1 LGVSKRTKMI
11 CMKNGL
17 KGAVV
22 CVVFTANVVMGGAGP
37 KSEDLPWIQMKNG
50 HLSYGE
56 DLAHNRIPD
65 FSTAGYREGE
75 AAIPDVAVKV
85 RVDAPGSGSDG
96 QDATGLIQDAIEGMS
111 KLPLDADGMR
121 GAVLLGPGV
130 FRIAGTVNLDVSG
143 VVLRGSGTDA
153 QGTTLVA
160 EGVPHAVLHIGGTG
174 AWKEVRSRRPIV
186 DEYVPLG
193 AETVT
198 VDAPDGFFAV
208 GDRVIV
214 QWNMTAEFIH
224 NLGMDRIPPRRD
236 GGNVEQW
243 KTDMALRFDRRVV
256 AMAKTDKGYVLKF
269 DAPLTQPMNKADG
282 ATVWKY
288 EFPERV
294 SQVGVE
300 NLRSDGAAF
309 KKAPNYNA
317 PGAVPSTHG
326 SFFDSIFSE
335 FESVEDAWMR
345 NVHVENYDNIV
356 YVHQHGRAITVEDV
370 EGDHIDT
377 PIKEGSAAPFA
388 FNVDGQQV
396 LIQRCNVTGR
406 LNHVWT
412 TQARVAGPNV
422 FRDSWAKGSE
432 LDAGPHHRWATGS
445 LYEQLIYKGR
455 FENFNRLNMGTGHGW
470 AGAYNVLYNSA
481 VDEIQVES
489 PPGAYNWVIHS
500 KGRQDHPETGRMG
513 AFYESG
519 DGMELPESLYLE
531 QLKERLVKQGSG
543 RQGTGIRE

>member
-1 LGVSKRTKMI
+1 MI
-11 CMKNGL
+11 CMKKTLSCAIGYFVL
-17 KGAVV
+17 AAISAMGA
-22 CVVFTANVVMGGAGP
+22 GGA
-37 KSEDLPWIQMKNG
+37 KSDDVPWVQMKNG
-50 HLSYGE
+50 HLFYGE
-56 DLAHNRIPD
+56 DPAHNRIPD

-75 AAIPDVAVKV
+75 AAIPDVPVKV
-85 RVDAPGSGSDG
+85 RVDALGEGEG
-96 QDATGLIQDAIEGMS
+96 QDSAGQDSTGLIQAAIEGMS
-111 KLPLDADGMR
+111 KLPVDAEGMR
-121 GAVLLGPGV
+121 GAVWLGPGI
-130 FRIAGTVNLDVSG
+130 FRIAGTVKLDVSG
-143 VVLRGSGTDA
+143 VVLRGSGMDA
-153 QGTTLVA
+153 DGTTLVA
-160 EGVPHAVLHIGGTG
+160 EGLPHAILRIGGGG

-186 DEYVPLG
+186 DEFVPLG

-198 VDAPDGFFAV
+198 VDAPNGFFAV

-214 QWNMTAEFIH
+214 QWNMTEGFIH

-236 GGNVEQW
+236 GGSIEQW

-256 AMAKTDKGYVLKF
+256 AMGKTDRGLVLKL
-269 DAPLTQPMNKADG
+269 DAPLTQPMNRGDG
-282 ATVWKY
+282 AMVWKY

-294 SQVGVE
+294 TQVGVE

-309 KKAPNYNA
+309 RKAPDYNTA
-317 PGAVPSTHG
+317 GAVPSSHG
-326 SFFDSIFSE
+326 SFFDSLFSE
-335 FESVEDAWMR
+335 FESVENAWMR

-356 YVHQHGRAITVEDV
+356 DVFQHGRAITVEDV

-396 LIQRCNVTGR
+396 LMQRCNVTGR

-432 LDAGPHHRWATGS
+432 LDAGPHHRWATGT
-445 LYEQLIYKGR
+445 LYEQLSYKGK

-470 AGAYNVLYNSA
+470 AGAYNVLYNST
-481 VDEIQVES
+481 VDEIEVES

-500 KGRQDHPETGRMG
+500 KGRKDHPKEGRMG

-519 DGMELPESLYLE
+519 DGLELPESLYLE
-531 QLKERLVKQGSG
+531 QLKERLLKQGIG
-543 RQGTGIRE
+543 KRE

>member
-1 LGVSKRTKMI
+1 MM
-11 CMKNGL
+11 CMKTTL
-17 KGAVV
+17 SCAIACLVLA
-22 CVVFTANVVMGGAGP
+22 ANSVMGAGGP
-37 KSEDLPWIQMKNG
+37 KSEDLPWVQMKNG
-50 HLSYGE
+50 HLFYGE
-56 DLAHNRIPD
+56 DPAHNRIPD
-65 FSTAGYREGE
+65 FSTAGYMEGE
-75 AAIPDVAVKV
+75 RAIPDVAVRV
-85 RVDAPGSGSDG
+85 RVDAPGGQDGTGDGGTGRAGAG
-96 QDATGLIQDAIEGMS
+96 QDATGLIQSAIEGMS
-111 KLPLDADGMR
+111 KLPLDANGAR

-130 FRIAGTVNLDVSG
+130 FRIAGTVKLDVSG
-143 VVLRGSGTDA
+143 VVLRGSGMDA
-153 QGTTLVA
+153 RGTKLVA

-174 AWKEVRSRRPIV
+174 TWNEVRGRRPIV
-186 DEYVPLG
+186 DEFVPLG

-214 QWNMTAEFIH
+214 QWNMSADFIH
-224 NLGMDRIPPRRD
+224 MLGMDHIPGRRD
-236 GGNVEQW
+236 GREVKQW
-243 KTDMALRFDRRVV
+243 PTSFALRFDRRVV
-256 AMAKTDKGYVLKF
+256 AMEKTDKGYLLKF
-269 DAPLTQPMNKADG
+269 DAPLTQPMKKEEV

-300 NLRSDGAAF
+300 NLSSDGAAF
-309 KKAPNYNA
+309 RKSPNYNNGNT
-317 PGAVPSTHG
+317 PEEKNG
-326 SFFDSIFSE
+326 SFFDSLFSE

-345 NVHVENYDNIV
+345 NVHVEGYNNIV

-396 LIQRCNVTGR
+396 LVQRCNVTGR

-445 LYEQLIYKGR
+445 LYEQLTYKGR
-455 FENFNRLNMGTGHGW
+455 FENFNRSNMGTGHGW
-470 AGAYNVLYNSA
+470 AGAYSVLYNST
-481 VDEIQVES
+481 VDEIEVES

-500 KGRQDHPETGRMG
+500 KGRQDHPQNGAMG

-531 QLKERLVKQGSG
+531 QLKERLAKKQGIG
-543 RQGTGIRE
+543 NRD

>member
-1 LGVSKRTKMI
+1 MWGMKRMMRQMRFGLVLAGSLGMSWAGTKS
-11 CMKNGL
+11 
-17 KGAVV
+17 
-22 CVVFTANVVMGGAGP
+22 P
-37 KSEDLPWIQMKNG
+37 DLPWVRLKDG
-50 HLSYGE
+50 RLFYSE
-56 DLAHNRIPD
+56 DSMHNRIPD
-65 FSTAGYREGE
+65 FSTAGYEEGD
-75 AAIPDVAVKV
+75 APIPDVPVKV
-85 RVDAPGSGSDG
+85 RVDAPSGAGAG
-96 QDATGLIQDAIEGMS
+96 QDATGLIQSAIEGMS
-111 KLPLDADGMR
+111 KLPVDARGIR
-121 GAVLLGPGV
+121 GAVLLGPGT
-130 FRIAGTVNLDVSG
+130 FHIAGTVNLDVSG
-143 VVLRGSGTDA
+143 VVLRGSGTGAD
-153 QGTTLVA
+153 GTNLVA
-160 EGVPHAVLHIGGTG
+160 EGLPRAILRVGGTG

-186 DEYVPLG
+186 DEYVPVG
-193 AETVT
+193 TQTVT

-214 QWNMTAEFIH
+214 QWNMTQDFIH

-236 GGNVEQW
+236 GGNILQW
-243 KTDMALRFDRRVV
+243 QTDMALRFDRRVV
-256 AMAKTDKGYVLKF
+256 AMEKTDKGYVLKL
-269 DAPLTQPMNKADG
+269 DAPLTQPMRKEEG

-294 SQVGVE
+294 THVGVE

-309 KKAPNYNA
+309 RKGPDYNT
-317 PGAVPSTHG
+317 PGAVPSTKG
-326 SFFDSIFSE
+326 SFFDSLFSE

-345 NVHVENYDNIV
+345 NVRVENYDNVV

-396 LIQRCNVTGR
+396 LMQRCNVTGR

-422 FRDSWAKGSE
+422 FRDSWAKGGE

-445 LYEQLIYKGR
+445 LYEQLTYKGR
-455 FENFNRLNMGTGHGW
+455 FESFNRGNMGTGHGW
-470 AGAYNVLYNSA
+470 AGAYTVLYNST

-489 PPGAYNWVIHS
+489 PPGAYNWVIKS
-500 KGRQDHPETGRMG
+500 KGRQDHPQNGAMG

-519 DGMELPESLYLE
+519 DGLELPVSLYEE
-531 QLKERLVKQGSG
+531 QLKERLAKK
-543 RQGTGIRE
+543 TGNRE

>member
-1 LGVSKRTKMI
+1 MIYMEKMLSWAI
-11 CMKNGL
+11 ACLVLATNS
-17 KGAVV
+17 
-22 CVVFTANVVMGGAGP
+22 VMGAGGP
-37 KSEDLPWIQMKNG
+37 KSEDLPWVQMKNG
-50 HLSYGE
+50 HLVYGE
-56 DLAHNRIPD
+56 DPAHNRIPD
-65 FSTAGYREGE
+65 FSTVGYMEGE
-75 AAIPDVAVKV
+75 TAIPDVPIKV
-85 RVDAPGSGSDG
+85 RVDAPPGGIAG
-96 QDATGLIQDAIEGMS
+96 QDATEVIQSAIEGMS
-111 KLPLDADGMR
+111 KLPVDANGMR

-130 FRIAGTVNLDVSG
+130 FRIAGTIKLDVSG
-143 VVLRGSGTDA
+143 VVLRGSGMDA

-160 EGVPHAVLHIGGTG
+160 EGLPHAILRIGGAG

-186 DEYVPLG
+186 DEFVPLG
-193 AETVT
+193 AEAVT

-214 QWNMTAEFIH
+214 QWNMTEGFIH
-224 NLGMDRIPPRRD
+224 NLGMDRIPARRD
-236 GGNVEQW
+236 GSNIEQW

-256 AMAKTDKGYVLKF
+256 AMAKTDKGYLLKL
-269 DAPLTQPMNKADG
+269 DAPLTQPMNKVEG
-282 ATVWKY
+282 ASVWKY

-294 SQVGVE
+294 TQVGVE

-309 KKAPNYNA
+309 KRAPNYNT
-317 PGAVPSTHG
+317 PGAVPSTEG
-326 SFFDSIFSE
+326 SFFDSLFSK

-345 NVHVENYDNIV
+345 NVHVENYANIV
-356 YVHQHGRAITVEDV
+356 YVLQHGRGITVQDV

-396 LIQRCNVTGR
+396 LMQRCNVTGR

-422 FRDSWAKGSE
+422 FRDSWAKGSD

-445 LYEQLIYKGR
+445 LYEQLTYKGR

-470 AGAYNVLYNSA
+470 AGAYNVLYNST

-500 KGRQDHPETGRMG
+500 KGRQDHPQEGRMG

-519 DGMELPESLYLE
+519 DGLELPESLYLE
-531 QLKERLVKQGSG
+531 QLKERLAKKQGPG
-543 RQGTGIRE
+543 NRD

>member
-1 LGVSKRTKMI
+1 MT
-11 CMKNGL
+11 CMKKTIL
-17 KGAVV
+17 CAVLYAV
-22 CVVFTANVVMGGAGP
+22 LAANSALVGAGP
-37 KSEDLPWIQMKNG
+37 KNEDLPWVQMKNG
-50 HLSYGE
+50 RLFYGE
-56 DLAHNRIPD
+56 DPAHNRIPD
-65 FSTAGYREGE
+65 FSTAGYKEGE
-75 AAIPDVAVKV
+75 APIPDVPVKV
-85 RVDAPGSGSDG
+85 TVDAPGRQGGTGDG
-96 QDATGLIQDAIEGMS
+96 GAGQAGAAQDATGVIQNAIEGMS
-111 KLPLDADGMR
+111 KLPLDANGIR
-121 GAVLLGPGV
+121 GAVLLGPGI

-143 VVLRGSGTDA
+143 VVLRGSGADA
-153 QGTTLVA
+153 NGTTLVA
-160 EGVPHAVLHIGGTG
+160 EGLPHAILRIGGNG
-174 AWKEVRSRRPIV
+174 AWKEVRSRRPIL
-186 DEYVPLG
+186 DDYVPLG

-198 VDAPDGFFAV
+198 VDAPDGFFAA

-214 QWNMTAEFIH
+214 QWNMTEGFIH

-236 GGNVEQW
+236 GGNIEQW
-243 KTDMALRFDRRVV
+243 KTDMMLRFDRRVV
-256 AMAKTDKGYVLKF
+256 AMAKTDLGYLLKF
-269 DAPLTQPMNKADG
+269 DAPLTQPMSKADG

-288 EFPERV
+288 EFPERI

-309 KKAPNYNA
+309 KKTRDYNT
-317 PGAVPSTHG
+317 PGAVPSTEG
-326 SFFDSIFSE
+326 SFFGSLFSK

-356 YVHQHGRAITVEDV
+356 YVLQHGRAITVEDV

-377 PIKEGSAAPFA
+377 PIKEGSAAPFS

-396 LIQRCNVTGR
+396 LMQRCNVTGR

-432 LDAGPHHRWATGS
+432 LDAGPHHRWATGT
-445 LYEQLIYKGR
+445 LYEQLTLKGR
-455 FENFNRLNMGTGHGW
+455 FDAYNRLNFGTGHGW
-470 AGAYNVLYNSA
+470 AGAYTVLYNST

-500 KGRQDHPETGRMG
+500 KGRQDHPLEGRMG

-519 DGMELPESLYLE
+519 DGLGLPESLYLE
-531 QLKERLVKQGSG
+531 QLKERLARKAE
-543 RQGTGIRE
+543 TRE